1 MPTRNSRKALRGFTL
16 VEVMVSLVIMA
27 LIATV
32 AFAGLNI
39 GIDSWT
45 RGAGKIDQLDQR
57 AAVERLL
64 KRQLAVAYP
73 LELPVNVEGPA
84 VIFFRGTSM
93 SVEFIADY
101 SLADGPTD
109 FRKIGYE
116 FRNGDFRYE
125 EKNLLGYVPQEF
137 ELIDGEILAAF
148 SDVRFSYLPK
158 ALPGA
163 TERPS
168 WSAEWKIGDGLPA
181 AVRVHLAGDSVIIP
195 LVNTK

>member
-1 MPTRNSRKALRGFTL
+1 MHIRDRRAALRGFTL

-27 LIATV
+27 LITTV

-45 RGAGKIDQLDQR
+45 RGSGKIDQLDRR

-73 LELPVNVEGPA
+73 MELRVSVEGPTL
-84 VIFFRGTSM
+84 IFFRGTST
-93 SVEFIADY
+93 SLEFIADY

-109 FRKIGYE
+109 FRKIGYR
-116 FRNGDFRYE
+116 FQNGELRYE
-125 EKNLLGYVPQEF
+125 EKNLLGYVPQES
-137 ELIDGEILAAF
+137 ELIEGENLAAF
-148 SDVRFSYLPK
+148 PDVRFSYLPK

-163 TERPS
+163 KERSS
-168 WSAEWKIGDGLPA
+168 WSEEWKIGDGLPT
-181 AVRVHLAGDSVIIP
+181 AVRVRLADDTVVIP
-195 LVNTK
+195 LVNIR